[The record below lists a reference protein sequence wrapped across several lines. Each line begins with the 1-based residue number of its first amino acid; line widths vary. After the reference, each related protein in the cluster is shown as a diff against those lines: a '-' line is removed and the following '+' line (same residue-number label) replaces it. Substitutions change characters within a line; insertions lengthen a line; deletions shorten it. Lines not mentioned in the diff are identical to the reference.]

1 MTRRFFTVIISFI
14 TLLSVVAPT
23 FADGRKPKSKNL
35 KKDSQSQIQL
45 AALLPASDAVISIDM
60 ARLLKDALPQVLANK
75 PQTFAK
81 MNAAMEELKTNAGI
95 DLRLFEQVV
104 AGVAIKQVSSKETDF
119 EPIVLARGK
128 FSSSVLIA
136 LAKVAAKG
144 KYREEAVGERKIF
157 VFSPKE
163 ILAENKPQ
171 AGNTTIDK
179 GLDKLMKS
187 LSGEMAIASFDANTV
202 AFGKTERVKETLEGK
217 THAAPEVLGL
227 MSGNAVSMVSFGAN
241 TPSGMSQFIDLDNDE
256 FGKILKS
263 IKAMSGSMDVAEGFA
278 SISLN
283 AKTSQ
288 NQQATDLEDTLL
300 GLKEVGKVLLGGS
313 KGADKQVYNR
323 VLESAKITRKLSE
336 VRVGIQVSQ
345 GDIDIL
351 MNKLL

>member
-1 MTRRFFTVIISFI
+1 MKRRFFTVIISFVV
-14 TLLSVVAPT
+14 LLSIVLPT
-23 FADGRKPKSKNL
+23 FADGRKSKSNNS
-35 KKDSQSQIQL
+35 KKDSQTQMQL
-45 AALLPASDAVISIDM
+45 AALLPASDAVMSIDM
-60 ARLLKDALPQVLANK
+60 ARLLKDALPQILANK

-81 MNAAMEELKTNAGI
+81 MNTVMEELKTNAGI

-104 AGVAIKQVSSKETDF
+104 VGVSIKQISLKETDF
-119 EPIVLARGK
+119 APVVLARGK

-157 VFSPKE
+157 IFSPKE

-171 AGNTTIDK
+171 AGNSTIDK

-187 LSGEMAIASFDANTV
+187 LSGEMAITSFDTNTV
-202 AFGKTERVKETLEGK
+202 AFGTTERVKETLEGK

-227 MSGNAVSMVSFGAN
+227 MNGNATSMVSFGAS
-241 TPSGMSQFIDLDNDE
+241 TPGGMSQFIDLDNDE

-278 SISLN
+278 NISLN

-288 NQQATDLEDTLL
+288 TQQATDLEDTLL
-300 GLKEVGKVLLGGS
+300 GLKEIGKVLLGSS

-323 VLESAKITRKLSE
+323 VLESAKITRKLSD
-336 VRVGIQVSQ
+336 VRIGIQVSQ
-345 GDIDIL
+345 SDIDIL